1 MVLIVGEI
9 IYCLFHRLMCRNLGE
24 QLDGAE
30 HDVSTAVGDN
40 SNDDSDDDGADGL
53 RSTESSGEGPS
64 SKHG

>member
-1 MVLIVGEI
+1 
-9 IYCLFHRLMCRNLGE
+9 MCRNLGE
-24 QLDGAE
+24 QLDGTE

-40 SNDDSDDDGADGL
+40 SNDDSDDGADGL